1 MSVLPSVPPEFRTPI
16 PPEPRPPESRIA
28 LAEEADRL
36 QRARAELAA
45 SQRRLQAATQAAN
58 MGVWEASGMEEEVYF
73 SQIARSLAWL
83 PEEGALT
90 MNDFLERLCPEG
102 QDGFRD
108 LVMRLWERGEAF
120 QHETC
125 VQSPTKE
132 TRWLQ
137 LTGSSL
143 YDDTGV
149 RTGMVGTVIDITS
162 RRREAGEM
170 QRALEL
176 AEAGAHAKSDFLAR
190 MSHEIRTPM
199 NAILAPAH
207 LLAESALNA
216 SQRELVLMI
225 QQAAEH
231 LLDVINAIL
240 DFSKLESGKMTLV
253 EEVFDIGTLVGD
265 ALAPFGII
273 AGNKEIQLSYS
284 IGSEALGF
292 WTGDPARVRQV
303 ILNLVSNALKF
314 TRIGEVEVIVKY
326 WPGEGDIGSGLDIR
340 VRDTGCG
347 LSLQETERI
356 FLPFEQSPFSES
368 RRPGGTGLGLAICRE
383 LVDLMGGIIGV
394 ESAPGQGSEFWFCIP
409 LSKAE
414 PGGREAVPPEA
425 SPAEA
430 AFPEN
435 PPYVL
440 VVEDNASNR
449 KVVSLLLKKIGC
461 NVSVAADGV
470 QALEACNVTAF
481 DLVLMDCEMPVM
493 DGYEC
498 VRKIR
503 EKEREG
509 RPRTPVVALS
519 AHVSPEHKA
528 LCLSSGMDGV
538 LSKPVALAELRATVQ
553 KWHTTTP
560 AQNPPAPAT

>member
-58 MGVWEASGMEEEVYF
+58 MGVWEASGMEEEVYI
-73 SQIARSLAWL
+73 SQIARSLVWL

-90 MNDFLERLCPEG
+90 MKDFLERLCRDG
-102 QDGFRD
+102 QGVFRD

-143 YDDTGV
+143 CDAAGV

-216 SQRELVLMI
+216 SQRELVVMI

-240 DFSKLESGKMTLV
+240 DFSKLESGKMTLA

-284 IGSEALGF
+284 IGSEALGC

-409 LSKAE
+409 LSKAVSD
-414 PGGREAVPPEA
+414 GREAVPPEVPQA
-425 SPAEA
+425 KA
-430 AFPEN
+430 ALLEN

-553 KWHTTTP
+553 KWRATTP
-560 AQNPPAPAT
+560 AQSPPASAT